1 MPTLLEMGGVT
12 PPDGLHGHSLLPR
25 LRGEMGR
32 RRDLAVSSP
41 RLATDSEYR
50 VYSSITDGEWT
61 LIDGGRRDSLELY
74 HLPSDPFQAENRVA
88 EQPDI
93 AERLHREYIDYL
105 KHIGTSGQ
113 KLALRAAE

>member
-1 MPTLLEMGGVT
+1 MPTLLDLGGVT

-25 LRGEMGR
+25 LRGETGR

-41 RLATDSEYR
+41 RLATDAEHR
-50 VYSSITDGEWT
+50 VFSSITDGNWT
-61 LIDGGRRDSLELY
+61 LIDGGSRDSWELY

-93 AERLHREYIDYL
+93 AERLHSEYIAYL
-105 KHIGTSGQ
+105 KHIGTDGK
-113 KLALRAAE
+113 KLALRAVQ